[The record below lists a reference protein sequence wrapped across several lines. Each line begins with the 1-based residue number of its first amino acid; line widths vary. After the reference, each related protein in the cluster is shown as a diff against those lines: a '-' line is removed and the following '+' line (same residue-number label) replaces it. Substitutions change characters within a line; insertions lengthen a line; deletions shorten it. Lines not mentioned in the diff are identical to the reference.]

1 MASGFGL
8 GATVCQGRSN
18 PLILEI
24 YVAKGY
30 PLKSRYLPNLNT
42 SSFSK
47 PQQPKYYKY
56 FVTSIWHK
64 ESHFQRLNSIKIH
77 LLFFEQEHR

>member
-56 FVTSIWHK
+56 FVISIWHRVPFSK
-64 ESHFQRLNSIKIH
+64 IKFNKDPSIV
-77 LLFFEQEHR
+77 F